1 MAGSEAFQ
9 SIPPRKT
16 RPSKALRGQKSR
28 KSHSAFASFSP
39 RSTRLVYHRFK
50 PRALSVNCTPRC
62 TVMPD
67 GDIAFSRLATAN
79 QCAGNWPSN
88 GRACIFFLAS
98 LLLFSP
104 LERKVF
110 DRWFTG
116 VWTSIN
122 PCIVSINTMQN
133 CIFRK
138 FLKILNSNF
147 RISSGRLKLDTF
159 GEILNFLFRREESMD
174 SRFNF
179 DYDVK
184 LRIHRNHH
192 SYCGKKYKL
201 HELYRLHEYTFHL
214 PRHNPD
220 FYRVATSRITFE
232 VSSTSK

>member
-50 PRALSVNCTPRC
+50 PRALPVNCTPRC

-98 LLLFSP
+98 SLLFSP
-104 LERKVF
+104 LESSARCSTDGSQVSEH
-110 DRWFTG
+110 R
-116 VWTSIN
+116 SIR
-122 PCIVSINTMQN
+122 VSYRSIRCKIASFENFWKYSTQ
-133 CIFRK
+133 IF
-138 FLKILNSNF
+138 
-147 RISSGRLKLDTF
+147 
-159 GEILNFLFRREESMD
+159 ESLED
-174 SRFNF
+174 
-179 DYDVK
+179 D
-184 LRIHRNHH
+184 
-192 SYCGKKYKL
+192 
-201 HELYRLHEYTFHL
+201 
-214 PRHNPD
+214 
-220 FYRVATSRITFE
+220 
-232 VSSTSK
+232 